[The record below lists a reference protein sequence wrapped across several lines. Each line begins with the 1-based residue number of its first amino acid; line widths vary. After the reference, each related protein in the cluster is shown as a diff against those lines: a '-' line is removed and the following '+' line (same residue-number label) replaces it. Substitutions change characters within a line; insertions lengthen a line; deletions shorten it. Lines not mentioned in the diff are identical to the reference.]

1 MKNFLRIIS
10 FACSLFLFTTTAY
23 AASYDIETML
33 VDASI
38 QENGDMEIKELIVVN
53 GNFTSFQRSLTYKD
67 SRLESHEPPKIYDD
81 AIYNGTGLKDVT
93 VSYRKLAKEEIDY
106 SLMEQTFT
114 PFERTYYKE
123 DALPY
128 EYVESSIQDGK
139 TITMYYNSQNER
151 IAFLLT
157 YTITDVVVLHTD
169 TAEIYWPF
177 LRNNFEEP
185 IAQYKIN
192 LHLPCKLDEQ
202 THYFIHGDITGNI
215 EPIYPDSL
223 EASFTK
229 VSSNTDISLRV
240 VFADTNLTEINET
253 KQTNQE
259 NYNQIIALE
268 EERFQTEKE
277 TYERTSR
284 ILNTV
289 QSFCIGYLFFLGC
302 WWLFVFFRYH
312 FTLPRL
318 KSIKYRNTK
327 VNLSLPLI
335 DVLMNNEVSYDAFCA
350 TLIQLIEKKNL
361 KVTKLES
368 DDYRLSLM
376 SKKNLTY
383 TEELMLDFLFEKIG
397 ANQTVTLNAFQ
408 RYLTAEKS
416 SRTFANFYSNW
427 TRCILKEADRQ
438 DFYEKNGLP
447 IISSIFC
454 LLLMIFVLFAGV
466 YFKLNT
472 ILPWCGFVLT
482 LLFCIYCFMI
492 HKRTKYGQELYTNC
506 LALKNF
512 LQDFQKFSFK
522 ELPTPKTWASYY
534 SYASLFGIGNST
546 YEAMINA
553 LTTKFIGVKK
563 VKGELTTLNAVNEKI
578 KYALLLN
585 GRQMT
590 K

>member
-1 MKNFLRIIS
+1 MKKLLKIIYLT
-10 FACSLFLFTTTAY
+10 CSLFLFTITAQ
-23 AASYDIETML
+23 AASYDIEAML

-38 QENGDMEIKELIVVN
+38 KENGDMEVKELIVVD
-53 GNFTSFQRSLTYKD
+53 GNFTNFQRSLTYKD
-67 SRLESHEPPKIYDD
+67 SRLESHEPPKIYED

-93 VSYRKLAKEEIDY
+93 ASYLKLDKEEIDY
-106 SLMEQTFT
+106 SLMEQEFT
-114 PFERTYYKE
+114 LLKRTYYKE
-123 DALPY
+123 DALPF

-151 IAFLLT
+151 VAFLLT

-185 IAQYKIN
+185 ITKYMVN
-192 LHLPCKLDEQ
+192 VHLPSNIDEL

-215 EPIYPDSL
+215 KPTSKNSL

-229 VSSNTDISLRV
+229 VSSNTDISIRV
-240 VFADTNLTEINET
+240 LFSSTALTEIAET
-253 KQTNQE
+253 KQTNQA
-259 NYNQIIALE
+259 NYDEIIALE

-277 TYERTSR
+277 TYERNSL
-284 ILNTV
+284 ILNIV

-312 FTLPRL
+312 FTLSTKKKVEYS
-318 KSIKYRNTK
+318 KSK

-350 TLIQLIEKKNL
+350 TLIHLIEDKKI
-361 KVTKLES
+361 KVTKLEGE
-368 DDYRLSLM
+368 DYRLSLIT
-376 SKKNLTY
+376 KENVTY
-383 TEELMLDFLFEKIG
+383 TEELLLDFLFEKIG
-397 ANQTVTLNAFQ
+397 SNQTVTLNAFQ
-408 RYLTAEKS
+408 KYLTAEKS
-416 SRTFANFYSNW
+416 SRTFANFYTNW
-427 TRCILKEADRQ
+427 SRCILKEADRQ
-438 DFYEKNGLP
+438 EFYEKNGLP
-447 IISSIFC
+447 IITSIFC

-472 ILPWCGFVLT
+472 ILPWCSFILT

-492 HKRTKYGQELYTNC
+492 HKRTKHGQELYLNC
-506 LALKNF
+506 LALKKF
-512 LQDFQKFSFK
+512 LQDFQKFSLK
-522 ELPTPKTWASYY
+522 ELPNPKTWPSYY
-534 SYASLFGIGNST
+534 SYASLFGISDST
-546 YEAMINA
+546 YEAMLNA
-553 LTTKFIGVKK
+553 LSTKFIGVKK
-563 VKGELTTLNAVNEKI
+563 VKGELATLNAVNEKV

-585 GRQMT
+585 GRQII